1 MEVIYNIMETIF
13 PFEFM
18 QYDFIK
24 NAFLAI
30 IVIAPIFGILG
41 TMIVNNKMSFFSD
54 ALGHSALTG
63 VAIGALIGITDYSVS
78 MIIFAVAFALLLNF
92 VKQKGTTSA
101 DTIISVFS
109 STAIAVGL
117 VILSKIGG
125 INKYSSYLVGDIL
138 SISTKEIVTLAIT
151 LVVTFGIWLV
161 IFNKLLV
168 LSVSA
173 PLAKTKGINVSLF
186 ENIFVVLIAVIV
198 MVTIRWIGILL
209 INSLI
214 ILPAA
219 SSRNISTNVRQYTI
233 YSIIISLISG
243 ILGIIISFGVGYA
256 TGPTIVVVSAVIYF
270 LTLILRDNNK

>member
-1 MEVIYNIMETIF
+1 MGAIYDIMELVL
-13 PFEFM
+13 PFEFI

-24 NAFLAI
+24 NALLAV
-30 IVIAPIFGILG
+30 IVISPIFGLLG

-63 VAIGALIGITDYSVS
+63 VAIGALIGISNYSVS
-78 MIIFAVAFALLLNF
+78 MIAFAVVFALLLNY

-109 STAIAVGL
+109 STAIAIGL

-138 SISTKEIVTLAIT
+138 SISTGEILILLIT
-151 LVVTFGIWLV
+151 LVLTFIAWLA
-161 IFNKLLV
+161 IFNKLLAI
-168 LSVSA
+168 SVN
-173 PLAKTKGINVSLF
+173 PILAKTKGVNVTLI

-219 SSRNISTNVRQYTI
+219 SSRNISSNVRQYTLN
-233 YSIIISLISG
+233 SIIISLVSG
-243 ILGIIISFGVGYA
+243 ILGIVISFGAGLA
-256 TGPTIVVVSAVIYF
+256 TGPTIVVVSAALYF
-270 LTLILRDNNK
+270 ITLALRKAK

>member
-1 MEVIYNIMETIF
+1 MEVIYNIMETIL
-13 PFEFM
+13 PFGFM
-18 QYDFIK
+18 EYDFIK
-24 NAFLAI
+24 NAILAV
-30 IVIAPIFGILG
+30 IVISPIFGLLG

-63 VAIGALIGITDYSVS
+63 VAIGALIGISNYSIS
-78 MIIFAVAFALLLNF
+78 MIAFAVVFALLLNY

-109 STAIAVGL
+109 STAIAIGL
-117 VILSKIGG
+117 VILSKTGG

-138 SISTKEIVTLAIT
+138 SISTGEILTLLIT
-151 LVVTFGIWLV
+151 LVITFGVWLV
-161 IFNKLLV
+161 IFNKLLAI
-168 LSVSA
+168 SVNST
-173 PLAKTKGINVSLF
+173 LAKTKGINVTLV

-219 SSRNISTNVRQYTI
+219 SSRNISSNVRQYTLNA
-233 YSIIISLISG
+233 IILSLISG
-243 ILGIIISFGVGYA
+243 VFGIVISFGAGFA
-256 TGPTIVVVSAVIYF
+256 TGPTIVVVSAVLYF
-270 LTLILRDNNK
+270 ITLALRKTK

>member
-1 MEVIYNIMETIF
+1 MEVIYDIMEFIL
-13 PFEFM
+13 PFNFI

-24 NAFLAI
+24 NALLAV
-30 IVIAPIFGILG
+30 IVISPIFGLLG

-63 VAIGALIGITDYSVS
+63 VAIGALIGISNYSVS
-78 MIIFAVAFALLLNF
+78 MIAFAVVFALLLNY

-109 STAIAVGL
+109 STAIAIGL
-117 VILSKIGG
+117 VILSKTGG

-138 SISTKEIVTLAIT
+138 SISTGEILTLLIT
-151 LVVTFGIWLV
+151 LVLTFIAWLA
-161 IFNKLLV
+161 IFNKLLAI
-168 LSVSA
+168 SVN
-173 PLAKTKGINVSLF
+173 PMLAKTKGINVTLI
-186 ENIFVVLIAVIV
+186 ENIFVVIIAVIV

-219 SSRNISTNVRQYTI
+219 SSRNISSNVRLYTLN
-233 YSIIISLISG
+233 SIIISLISG
-243 ILGIIISFGVGYA
+243 ILGIVISFCAGLA
-256 TGPTIVVVSAVIYF
+256 TGPTIVVVSATLYF
-270 LTLILRDNNK
+270 ITLALRKAK

>member
-1 MEVIYNIMETIF
+1 MEAIYNIMETIL
-13 PFEFM
+13 PFGFM
-18 QYDFIK
+18 EYDFIK
-24 NAFLAI
+24 NAILAV
-30 IVIAPIFGILG
+30 IVISPIFGLLG

-63 VAIGALIGITDYSVS
+63 VAIGALIGISNYSIS
-78 MIIFAVAFALLLNF
+78 MIAFAVVFALLLNY

-109 STAIAVGL
+109 STAIAIGL
-117 VILSKIGG
+117 VILSKTGG

-138 SISTKEIVTLAIT
+138 SISTGEILTLLIT
-151 LVVTFGIWLV
+151 LVITFGVWLV
-161 IFNKLLV
+161 IFNKLLAI
-168 LSVSA
+168 SVNST
-173 PLAKTKGINVSLF
+173 LAKTKGINVTLV

-219 SSRNISTNVRQYTI
+219 SSRNISSNVRQYTLNA
-233 YSIIISLISG
+233 IILSLISG
-243 ILGIIISFGVGYA
+243 VFGIVISFGAGFA
-256 TGPTIVVVSAVIYF
+256 TGPTIVVVSAVLYF
-270 LTLILRDNNK
+270 ITLALRKTK

>member
-1 MEVIYNIMETIF
+1 MEVIYDIMEFIL
-13 PFEFM
+13 PFNFI

-24 NAFLAI
+24 NALLAV
-30 IVIAPIFGILG
+30 IVISPIFGLLG

-63 VAIGALIGITDYSVS
+63 VAIGALIGISNYSVS
-78 MIIFAVAFALLLNF
+78 MIAFAVVFALLLNY

-109 STAIAVGL
+109 STAIAIGL
-117 VILSKIGG
+117 VILSKTGG

-138 SISTKEIVTLAIT
+138 SISTGEILTLLIT
-151 LVVTFGIWLV
+151 LVLTFIAWLA
-161 IFNKLLV
+161 IFNKLLAI
-168 LSVSA
+168 SVN
-173 PLAKTKGINVSLF
+173 PMLAKTKGINVTF
-186 ENIFVVLIAVIV
+186 IENIFVVIIAVIV

-219 SSRNISTNVRQYTI
+219 SSRNISSNVRQYTLN
-233 YSIIISLISG
+233 SIIISLISG
-243 ILGIIISFGVGYA
+243 ILGIVISFGAGLA
-256 TGPTIVVVSAVIYF
+256 TGPTIVVVSATLYF
-270 LTLILRDNNK
+270 ITLALRKAK

>member
-1 MEVIYNIMETIF
+1 MEVIYSVMELVL
-13 PFEFM
+13 PFEFI

-24 NAFLAI
+24 NAILAV
-30 IVIAPIFGILG
+30 IVISPIFGLLG
-41 TMIVNNKMSFFSD
+41 TMIVNNKMAFFSD

-63 VAIGALIGITDYSVS
+63 VAIGALVGISNYSVS
-78 MIIFAVAFALLLNF
+78 MIAFAVIFALLLNY

-109 STAIAVGL
+109 STAIAIGL
-117 VILSKIGG
+117 VILSKTGG

-138 SISTKEIVTLAIT
+138 SISQGEILTLLIT
-151 LVVTFGIWLV
+151 LVITFVAWYVL
-161 IFNKLLV
+161 FNKLLAI
-168 LSVSA
+168 SVN
-173 PLAKTKGINVSLF
+173 PTLAKTKGVNVTLV

-219 SSRNISTNVRQYTI
+219 SSRNISSNVRQYTLNAVLL
-233 YSIIISLISG
+233 SLVSG
-243 ILGIIISFGVGYA
+243 LLGIVISFGAGFA
-256 TGPTIVVVSAVIYF
+256 TGPTIVVVSAALYF
-270 LTLILRDNNK
+270 ITLALRKTK

>member
-1 MEVIYNIMETIF
+1 MEAIYNIMETIL
-13 PFEFM
+13 PFGFIE
-18 QYDFIK
+18 YDFIK
-24 NAFLAI
+24 NAILAV
-30 IVIAPIFGILG
+30 IVISPIFGLLG

-63 VAIGALIGITDYSVS
+63 VAIGALIGISNYSIS
-78 MIIFAVAFALLLNF
+78 MIAFAVVFALLLNY

-109 STAIAVGL
+109 STAIAIGL
-117 VILSKIGG
+117 VILSKTGG

-138 SISTKEIVTLAIT
+138 SISTGEILTLLIT
-151 LVVTFGIWLV
+151 LVITFGVWLV
-161 IFNKLLV
+161 IFNKLLAI
-168 LSVSA
+168 SVNST
-173 PLAKTKGINVSLF
+173 LAKTKGINVTLV

-219 SSRNISTNVRQYTI
+219 SSRNISSNVRQYTLNA
-233 YSIIISLISG
+233 IILSLISG
-243 ILGIIISFGVGYA
+243 VFGIVISFGAGFA
-256 TGPTIVVVSAVIYF
+256 TGPTIVVVSAVLYF
-270 LTLILRDNNK
+270 ITLALRKTK

>member
-1 MEVIYNIMETIF
+1 MEVIYNIMETIL
-13 PFEFM
+13 PFGFM
-18 QYDFIK
+18 EYDFIK
-24 NAFLAI
+24 NAILAV
-30 IVIAPIFGILG
+30 IVISPIFGLLG

-63 VAIGALIGITDYSVS
+63 VAIGALIGISNYSIS
-78 MIIFAVAFALLLNF
+78 MIAFAVVFALLLNY

-109 STAIAVGL
+109 STAIAIGL
-117 VILSKIGG
+117 VILSKTGG

-138 SISTKEIVTLAIT
+138 SISTGEILTLLIT
-151 LVVTFGIWLV
+151 LVITLGVWLV
-161 IFNKLLV
+161 IFNKLLAI
-168 LSVSA
+168 SVNST
-173 PLAKTKGINVSLF
+173 LAKTKGINVILI

-219 SSRNISTNVRQYTI
+219 SSRNISSNVRQYTLNA
-233 YSIIISLISG
+233 IILSLISG
-243 ILGIIISFGVGYA
+243 ILGIVISFGAGFA
-256 TGPTIVVVSAVIYF
+256 TGPTIVVVSAVLYF
-270 LTLILRDNNK
+270 ITLALRKTK

>member
-1 MEVIYNIMETIF
+1 MEVVYNIMETIF

-63 VAIGALIGITDYSVS
+63 VAIGALIGITNYSIS
-78 MIIFAVAFALLLNF
+78 MIAFAVVFALLLNY

-109 STAIAVGL
+109 STAIAIGL

-138 SISTKEIVTLAIT
+138 SISAGEIVTLIIT
-151 LVVTFGIWLV
+151 LIVTFFVWLLV
-161 IFNKLLV
+161 FNKLLTI
-168 LSVSA
+168 SISA
-173 PLAKTKGINVSLF
+173 PLAKTKGINVVLF

-198 MVTIRWIGILL
+198 MVTIKWIGILL

-219 SSRNISTNVRQYTI
+219 SSRNISSNVRQYTR
-233 YSIIISLISG
+233 YSVIISLISG
-243 ILGIIISFGVGYA
+243 ILGIVISFWAGYA

-270 LTLILRDNNK
+270 LTLILKDNNK

>member
-1 MEVIYNIMETIF
+1 MEVIYNIMEIIL

-18 QYDFIK
+18 EYDFIK
-24 NAFLAI
+24 NAILAI
-30 IVIAPIFGILG
+30 VVISPIFGLLG

-63 VAIGALIGITDYSVS
+63 VAIGALIGISNYSIS
-78 MIIFAVAFALLLNF
+78 MIAFAIVFALLLNY

-117 VILSKIGG
+117 VILSKTGG

-138 SISTKEIVTLAIT
+138 SISTGEILTLLIT
-151 LVVTFGIWLV
+151 LVITFGVWLI
-161 IFNKLLV
+161 IFNKLLAI
-168 LSVSA
+168 SVNST
-173 PLAKTKGINVSLF
+173 LAKTKGINATLV
-186 ENIFVVLIAVIV
+186 ENIFVVIIAVIV

-219 SSRNISTNVRQYTI
+219 SSRNISSNVRQYTLNA
-233 YSIIISLISG
+233 IILSLISG
-243 ILGIIISFGVGYA
+243 IFGIVISFGAGFA
-256 TGPTIVVVSAVIYF
+256 TGPTIVVVSAILYF
-270 LTLILRDNNK
+270 ITLALRKTK

>member
-1 MEVIYNIMETIF
+1 MEVIYDIMEFIL
-13 PFEFM
+13 PFNFI

-24 NAFLAI
+24 NALLAV
-30 IVIAPIFGILG
+30 IVISPIFGLLG

-63 VAIGALIGITDYSVS
+63 VAIGALIGISNYSVS
-78 MIIFAVAFALLLNF
+78 MIAFAVVFALLLNY

-109 STAIAVGL
+109 STAIAIGL
-117 VILSKIGG
+117 VILSKTGG

-138 SISTKEIVTLAIT
+138 SISAGEILTLLIT
-151 LVVTFGIWLV
+151 LVLTFIVWLA
-161 IFNKLLV
+161 IFNKLLAI
-168 LSVSA
+168 SVN
-173 PLAKTKGINVSLF
+173 PILAKTKGINVTLI
-186 ENIFVVLIAVIV
+186 ENIFVVIIAVIV

-219 SSRNISTNVRQYTI
+219 SSRNISSNVRQYTLN
-233 YSIIISLISG
+233 SIIISLISG
-243 ILGIIISFGVGYA
+243 ILGIVISFGAGLA
-256 TGPTIVVVSAVIYF
+256 TGPTIVVVSSALYF
-270 LTLILRDNNK
+270 ITLALRKAK

>member
-1 MEVIYNIMETIF
+1 MEVIYSVMELVL
-13 PFEFM
+13 PFEFI

-24 NAFLAI
+24 NAILAV
-30 IVIAPIFGILG
+30 IVISPIFGLLG
-41 TMIVNNKMSFFSD
+41 TMIVNNKMAFFSD

-63 VAIGALIGITDYSVS
+63 VAIGALVGISNYSVS
-78 MIIFAVAFALLLNF
+78 MIAFAVIFALLLNY

-109 STAIAVGL
+109 STAIAIGL
-117 VILSKIGG
+117 VILSKTGG

-138 SISTKEIVTLAIT
+138 SISQGEILTLLIT
-151 LVVTFGIWLV
+151 LVITFAAWYVL
-161 IFNKLLV
+161 FNNLLAI
-168 LSVSA
+168 SVNQT
-173 PLAKTKGINVSLF
+173 LAKTKGVNVTLV

-219 SSRNISTNVRQYTI
+219 SSRNISSNVRQYTLNAVLL
-233 YSIIISLISG
+233 SLVSG
-243 ILGIIISFGVGYA
+243 LLGIVISFGAGFA
-256 TGPTIVVVSAVIYF
+256 TGPTIVVVSAALYF
-270 LTLILRDNNK
+270 ITLALRKTK

>member
-1 MEVIYNIMETIF
+1 MEVIYSVMELVL
-13 PFEFM
+13 PFEFI

-24 NAFLAI
+24 NAILAV
-30 IVIAPIFGILG
+30 IVISPIFGLLG
-41 TMIVNNKMSFFSD
+41 TMIVNNKMAFFSD

-63 VAIGALIGITDYSVS
+63 VAIGALVGISNYSVS
-78 MIIFAVAFALLLNF
+78 MIAFAVIFALLLNY

-109 STAIAVGL
+109 STAIAIGL
-117 VILSKIGG
+117 VILSKTGG

-138 SISTKEIVTLAIT
+138 SISQGEILTLLIT
-151 LVVTFGIWLV
+151 LVITFVTWYVL
-161 IFNKLLV
+161 FNKLLAI
-168 LSVSA
+168 SVN
-173 PLAKTKGINVSLF
+173 PTLAKTKGVNVTLV

-219 SSRNISTNVRQYTI
+219 SSRNISSNVRQYTLNAVLL
-233 YSIIISLISG
+233 SLVSG
-243 ILGIIISFGVGYA
+243 LLGIVISFGAGFA
-256 TGPTIVVVSAVIYF
+256 TGPTIVVVSAALYF
-270 LTLILRDNNK
+270 ITLALRKTK

>member
-1 MEVIYNIMETIF
+1 MEVIYDIMEFIL
-13 PFEFM
+13 PFNFI

-24 NAFLAI
+24 NALLAV
-30 IVIAPIFGILG
+30 IVISPIFGLLG

-63 VAIGALIGITDYSVS
+63 VAIGALIGISNYSVS
-78 MIIFAVAFALLLNF
+78 MIAFAVVFALLLNY

-109 STAIAVGL
+109 STAIAIGL
-117 VILSKIGG
+117 VILSKTGG

-138 SISTKEIVTLAIT
+138 SISAGEILTLLIT
-151 LVVTFGIWLV
+151 LVLTFIVWLP
-161 IFNKLLV
+161 IFNKLLAI
-168 LSVSA
+168 SVN
-173 PLAKTKGINVSLF
+173 PMLAKTKGINVTLI
-186 ENIFVVLIAVIV
+186 ENIFVVIIAVIV

-219 SSRNISTNVRQYTI
+219 SSRNISSNVRQYTLN
-233 YSIIISLISG
+233 SIIISLISG
-243 ILGIIISFGVGYA
+243 ILGIVISFGAGLA
-256 TGPTIVVVSAVIYF
+256 TGPTIVVVSAALYF
-270 LTLILRDNNK
+270 ITLALRKAK

>member
-1 MEVIYNIMETIF
+1 MEVIYNIMETIL
-13 PFEFM
+13 PFGFM
-18 QYDFIK
+18 EYDFIK
-24 NAFLAI
+24 NAILAV
-30 IVIAPIFGILG
+30 IVISPIFGLLG

-63 VAIGALIGITDYSVS
+63 VAIGALIGISNYSIS
-78 MIIFAVAFALLLNF
+78 MIAFAVVFALLLNY

-109 STAIAVGL
+109 STAIAIGL
-117 VILSKIGG
+117 VILSKTGG

-138 SISTKEIVTLAIT
+138 SISTGEILTLLIT
-151 LVVTFGIWLV
+151 LVITFGVWLV
-161 IFNKLLV
+161 IFNKLLAI
-168 LSVSA
+168 SVNST
-173 PLAKTKGINVSLF
+173 LAKTKGINATLV

-219 SSRNISTNVRQYTI
+219 SSRNISSNVRQYTLNA
-233 YSIIISLISG
+233 IILSLISG
-243 ILGIIISFGVGYA
+243 VFGIVISFGAGFA
-256 TGPTIVVVSAVIYF
+256 TGPTIVVVSAVLYF
-270 LTLILRDNNK
+270 ITLALRKTK